1 MESPVVY
8 SPIDTGK
15 ILSDTATNL
24 IKSVT
29 VTGWNRLKKYF
40 KDIDAEES
48 IELGRR
54 LMNIL
59 DLHKRR
65 QAR

>member
-48 IELGRR
+48 IELGTAF
-54 LMNIL
+54 NEYI

>member
-24 IKSVT
+24 KKSVT
-29 VTGWNRLKKYF
+29 VTGWNRLKNISKT
-40 KDIDAEES
+40 
-48 IELGRR
+48 
-54 LMNIL
+54 LML
-59 DLHKRR
+59 KS
-65 QAR
+65 Q